1 VSGRSRIYIAPEQVK
16 GALVRFSGD
25 GIRHVRTVLRLREGD
40 TLLATDGTGA
50 EYMLRIVTTPEG
62 IGGTIERKGSPRR
75 ESPLKITLV
84 QAVPKKEL
92 MDLVVQKAVELG
104 VSEIRPVLSA
114 RTVVSL
120 KGPRQRAREERWE
133 RIIAAAVA
141 QSGRTRLPRLRKVQT
156 WEEFLKEPVDAD
168 LKVMLCEGG
177 GNRELAEVL
186 RAVESPAGVLVAVG
200 PEGGWA
206 AGEKE
211 DARRAG
217 FECAGLGPRTLRTE
231 TAGLAALSVLQF
243 VCGDLGGKKSAPEDA
258 GNASED
264 L

>member
-1 VSGRSRIYIAPEQVK
+1 VSERSRVYIAPEQVE
-16 GALVRFSGD
+16 GDLVHFSGD
-25 GIRHVRTVLRLREGD
+25 GIRHVRTVLRLRDGD
-40 TLLATDGTGA
+40 TLLATDGTGT
-50 EYMLRIVTTPEG
+50 EYLLRIASTPEG
-62 IGGTIERKGSPRR
+62 MGGIIERKESPRR

-133 RIIAAAVA
+133 RIMAAAVA
-141 QSGRTRLPRLRKVQT
+141 QSGRTRMPRLRKVQT
-156 WEEFLKEPVDAD
+156 WDDFLKEPVDVD
-168 LKVMLCEGG
+168 LKVMLCDGG
-177 GNRELAEVL
+177 GNRGLGEVL
-186 RAVESPAGVLVAVG
+186 RAVKNPAGALVAVG

-206 AGEKE
+206 AGEVE
-211 DARRAG
+211 AARRAG
-217 FECAGLGPRTLRTE
+217 LECAGLGPRTLRSE
-231 TAGLAALSVLQF
+231 TAGLVALSVLQF
-243 VCGDLGGKKSAPEDA
+243 VCGDLGGEECFPEDSGNAPED
-258 GNASED
+258 